1 MALLSRE
8 LVARGHQAVI
18 LAANTGQSDG
28 IVREGIRI
36 RLGGRF
42 DTGRPADSLRAFPR
56 IIRVLMQERP
66 DYVVV
71 YGWTAWL
78 YVLCQLRVIVPF
90 KLVFVCAL
98 DTEIDGGFRRANPLR
113 GFLFERGMRFSDS
126 RFAITEHQAH
136 LFRGKG
142 MPCTVTRLL
151 LAEAKFAAPEAK
163 SVDLLWVARCHP
175 VKRPHLFLDL
185 AERLPTIRC
194 RMICSR
200 QDEVL
205 WNSVSTRAATLPNIQ
220 FLETVPYREIQAHF
234 RDAKI
239 FVNTSEHEGVPN
251 TFIHSGLGKT
261 AILSLVVN
269 PDSMFDKFQAG
280 FCASGDFERFSSE
293 AVAML
298 SNRQRLLAAQNECE
312 RFVREWHDNAA
323 NVNAFVAGLPS

>member
-1 MALLSRE
+1 
-8 LVARGHQAVI
+8 
-18 LAANTGQSDG
+18 
-28 IVREGIRI
+28 
-36 RLGGRF
+36 
-42 DTGRPADSLRAFPR
+42 
-56 IIRVLMQERP
+56 
-66 DYVVV
+66 
-71 YGWTAWL
+71 
-78 YVLCQLRVIVPF
+78 
-90 KLVFVCAL
+90 
-98 DTEIDGGFRRANPLR
+98 
-113 GFLFERGMRFSDS
+113 
-126 RFAITEHQAH
+126 
-136 LFRGKG
+136 
-142 MPCTVTRLL
+142 
-151 LAEAKFAAPEAK
+151 
-163 SVDLLWVARCHP
+163 
-175 VKRPHLFLDL
+175 
-185 AERLPTIRC
+185 
-194 RMICSR
+194 MICSR

-269 PDSMFDKFQAG
+269 PDSMFEKFQAG